1 MRQRSTRHVVPRHR
15 KGTPPRARI
24 KGVISRYEFPVSV
37 GSQSAPMGTLP
48 CARFVNLSECQ
59 DQFGGGPISV
69 LNHNDGRYLGRKTRP
84 RISSCKNGHY
94 SKDECPYDPKQSAMT
109 SEPLIRFRM
118 KA

>member
-24 KGVISRYEFPVSV
+24 KGLISPYEFLVSV

-48 CARFVNLSECQ
+48 CARFINLSECQ

-84 RISSCKNGHY
+84 RISSCKTATTART
-94 SKDECPYDPKQSAMT
+94 SVPMAQSNRPCLP
-109 SEPLIRFRM
+109 SRSLGFG
-118 KA
+118 